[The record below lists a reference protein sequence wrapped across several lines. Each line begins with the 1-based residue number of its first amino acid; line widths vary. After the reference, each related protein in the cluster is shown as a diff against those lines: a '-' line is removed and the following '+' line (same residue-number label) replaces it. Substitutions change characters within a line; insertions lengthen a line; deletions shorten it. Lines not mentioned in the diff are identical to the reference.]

1 MAIGQRFTSSDK
13 LTLNNSLTIIHQN
26 IRGLK
31 DKIDELMHTLAS
43 NNMNP
48 HILFVCQNIIHR
60 TKFID

>member
-48 HILFVCQNIIHR
+48 HIICLSEHYSQNKIY
-60 TKFID
+60 